1 MVFTLVY
8 GLGENMAHQLSNEN
22 DERISTPKEVLRLK
36 DKKVTNVGC
45 GDKFTVLCT
54 DDHLLY
60 TIGDNDY
67 GQLSLGH
74 FRACTSWTSVNL
86 SIQIES
92 LVCGDYH
99 SMLLSDRGEV
109 YACGRSDK
117 YQIGFSSTD
126 SVAEFRRVP
135 IKEKIKLISSGASH
149 SIFVTVDNEIMACG
163 DNTYS
168 QISSKKK
175 EVFKKPEKIKIDE
188 LKGKKIK
195 SVASGYQHTIYL
207 TEEGNVFCLGNNT
220 FGQLNISLVSINK
233 AGQGQII
240 ESISCGSFH
249 SVVVT
254 DKGEAWAA
262 GKNRNGELGIEN
274 DGSNVKDAT
283 RINIGSDVKIDTVK
297 CGNHHTVL
305 RSTEQR
311 IYCAG
316 KNSGGQLG
324 LGHLDKT
331 FRVNE
336 TKFSYPVSKIGAGGY
351 HSVFTCEVA
360 DDMIENN

>member
-8 GLGENMAHQLSNEN
+8 GLGENMAHQLSNDN

-74 FRACTSWTSVNL
+74 FRTCNSWTSVNL

-99 SMLLSDRGEV
+99 SMLLSDKGEV

-126 SVAEFRRVP
+126 SVAEFKRVP
-135 IKEKIKLISSGASH
+135 IKEKVKLISSGASH
-149 SIFVTVDNEIMACG
+149 SIFVTVDNEIIACG

-175 EVFKKPEKIKIDE
+175 EVVKKPEKIKIDE

-195 SVASGYQHTIYL
+195 SVSSGYQHTIYL
-207 TEEGNVFCLGNNT
+207 TEEGNIFCLGNNT

-233 AGQGQII
+233 AGQGQMI
-240 ESISCGSFH
+240 ESVSCGSFH

-254 DKGEAWAA
+254 DKGEH
-262 GKNRNGELGIEN
+262 GLLERIEM
-274 DGSNVKDAT
+274 
-283 RINIGSDVKIDTVK
+283 IDTVK

-351 HSVFTCEVA
+351 HSVFLCEVA
-360 DDMIENN
+360 DDMIDNN